1 MFSSLFSLAAK
12 NLKHRGIRSWLTL
25 LGIIIGIAAVVALIS
40 LGQGLENA
48 ITGQFSS
55 ISADRLV
62 VTNAE
67 TGFGPPGSTAVK
79 KLTENDEKII
89 SEVQGVTQV
98 IPRLVRIT
106 KVEYNKVARFEFTGS
121 LPKKQEY
128 VDFIYTT
135 FQLKAAEGTLL
146 EASNRGEVML
156 GSDVAKEERFGKEI
170 RVGTSIEIQGKP
182 FKVAAILEPL
192 SNFQFNNAI
201 FMPEDDMKEV
211 LNIKD
216 ESDLLIIKVDNPEHM
231 QEIADEITRKLRK
244 DRHEKEGEE
253 DFSVQTPTQVFAA
266 VTTILDVIKIVVGGI
281 AAISL
286 LIGVIGVANT
296 MFTSVLERTK
306 EIGVMKA
313 IGARRR
319 NILAIFLIES
329 SFLGLVGGILGAI
342 IGISIAFLAA
352 HFANTALGS
361 SLLLVTISWHLTLSS
376 VALALILGIIAGTV
390 PAMQASRLHP
400 VEALRK

>member
-1 MFSSLFSLAAK
+1 
-12 NLKHRGIRSWLTL
+12 
-25 LGIIIGIAAVVALIS
+25 
-40 LGQGLENA
+40 
-48 ITGQFSS
+48 
-55 ISADRLV
+55 
-62 VTNAE
+62 
-67 TGFGPPGSTAVK
+67 
-79 KLTENDEKII
+79 
-89 SEVQGVTQV
+89 
-98 IPRLVRIT
+98 
-106 KVEYNKVARFEFTGS
+106 
-121 LPKKQEY
+121 
-128 VDFIYTT
+128 
-135 FQLKAAEGTLL
+135 
-146 EASNRGEVML
+146 
-156 GSDVAKEERFGKEI
+156 
-170 RVGTSIEIQGKP
+170 
-182 FKVAAILEPL
+182 
-192 SNFQFNNAI
+192 
-201 FMPEDDMKEV
+201 MPEDDMKDV
-211 LNIKD
+211 LNIED
-216 ESDLLIIKVDNPEHM
+216 ESDLLIIKVDNPEYM